1 MNETSMSVL
10 QAVFLGF
17 VQGLTEFLPV
27 SSSGHLLLFQKLM
40 LIPSDPL
47 LFFDTLLHCGTLAAV
62 IVALRHDVWNL
73 IRRPFQRVTIY
84 IIVATAVT
92 AAIALFFREQFEEAF
107 KTGRWLGQAFLVTSA
122 ALFISEYVSRRPGGF
137 RNDAEM
143 GWFDAIFIGALQGIA
158 IAPGVSRSGLTLA
171 GALSRKLNRDLAV
184 RFSFLLSIPAILGAL
199 VFQIKELYDISKQ
212 PSTDPLASKKI
223 IIGITSGPLI
233 AGTITSAVV
242 GFAAVVL
249 MLRIVRKN
257 SLTGFAVYTGILGL
271 LILLNQYLFHVVVF

>member
-1 MNETSMSVL
+1 MDDNKMSVL

-17 VQGLTEFLPV
+17 IQGITEFLPI
-27 SSSGHLLLFQKLM
+27 SSSGHLRLFQKLM
-40 LIPSDPL
+40 GIEMPS

-73 IRRPFQRVTIY
+73 LRRPFQRITIF

-92 AAIALFFREQFEEAF
+92 AAIAFFFKDQIEDAF
-107 KTGRWLGQAFLVTSA
+107 KSGQWLGQAFLVTSL
-122 ALFISEYVSRRPGGF
+122 ALFISEYISHRPGGF

-143 GWFDAIFIGALQGIA
+143 GWFDATVIGILQGIA
-158 IAPGVSRSGLTLA
+158 LVPGISRSGLTLS

-184 RFSFLLSIPAILGAL
+184 RFSFLLSIPAILGAM
-199 VFQIKELYDISKQ
+199 VFQIKELYDQSLQ
-212 PSTDPLASKKI
+212 PSTDPAASKKI
-223 IIGITSGPLI
+223 IIGISNASLI
-233 AGTITSAVV
+233 AGTLTAAIV

-257 SLTGFAVYTGILGL
+257 SLAGFGVYTGLLAL
-271 LILLNQYLFHVVVF
+271 LILLDQYVFHVVF